1 MTQYQVTRPCVIGDT
16 KYEGGEIIDFD
27 AVPEGSWPSVRLL
40 GLLVEVPVDPAT
52 PDDAN
57 VSQEANS
64 KKGKK

>member
-1 MTQYQVTRPCVIGDT
+1 MTQYTVLGPCVIDGVT
-16 KYEGGEIIDFD
+16 YKGGEIIDFD
-27 AVPEGSWPSVRLL
+27 VVPEGSWPSVRLL

-57 VSQEANS
+57 VSQDANS